1 MDLGIFIRGHL
12 IGTKND
18 SNTSKKTGET
28 FSYSALGINIPFKN
42 SFGHES
48 VMTKEIRISKQKLA
62 DAAFMKSL
70 EENYGKLVE
79 LEIGVGDFRNLFV
92 ANNSVLTVLDQNTLK
107 AAS

>member
-1 MDLGIFIRGHL
+1 MELGIFIRGQL

-48 VMTKEIRISKQKLA
+48 IMTKEIRISKQKMN
-62 DAAFMKSL
+62 DAAFLKSL
-70 EENYGKLVE
+70 EDNYNKYVE
-79 LEIGVGDFRNLFV
+79 IEIGVGDFRNLFV
-92 ANNSVLTVLDQNTLK
+92 TQNATLTILDVNQLK